1 MIYIKSYKYLGYLLL
16 MLLGIAFIVLMA
28 IYGVDVVLK
37 YIFFILLALCLVCY
51 CVGVVC
57 LTVYFMFY
65 LLKRTFGFKSRKEI
79 KNCKEQ
85 QTQL

>member
-28 IYGVDVVLK
+28 IYGVYVVLI
-37 YIFFILLALCLVCY
+37 YSFFILLALCLVCY

-57 LTVYFMFY
+57 LPVYFMFY